1 MKKNL
6 QKPFFS
12 AFLENQL
19 DKKTENNVQGGTDDP
34 PIHTMSLADSP
45 YTKKYPSDSDEP
57 YTKPAADMAQTQ
69 KYPSDGDD
77 DPIPVEI

>member
-1 MKKNL
+1 MKKQNL

-12 AFLENQL
+12 AFLENQM
-19 DKKTENNVQGGTDDP
+19 DKQNEDKVQGGDNP

-45 YTKKYPSDSDEP
+45 QTQKYPSDQEDTH
-57 YTKPAADMAQTQ
+57 TKPLADMAQTQ

-77 DPIPVEI
+77 DPMPIDL